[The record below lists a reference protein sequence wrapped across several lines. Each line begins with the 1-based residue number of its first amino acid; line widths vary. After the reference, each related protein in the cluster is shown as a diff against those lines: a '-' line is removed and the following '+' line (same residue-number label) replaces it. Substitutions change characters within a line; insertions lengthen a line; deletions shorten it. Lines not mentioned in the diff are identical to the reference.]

1 MIYHAISLA
10 TVDTSFIH
18 ICAVFSTMSTTLS
31 SRDNLVLQNLFDS
44 PLPAARASSGT
55 VSLPH
60 FIEPVFDAI
69 RPREQ
74 DILRPLAGS
83 QHDNVAVASVI
94 QDLSKL
100 IDEHPQ
106 YASAYV
112 NRAQAARLLLPVESL
127 FSFDHASESAR
138 IFNDLGRG
146 IELASPQSP
155 SGSTSPHQ
163 REVLA
168 AAYTHR
174 GFLLLKAADMVK
186 NGQAVHGLDI
196 LASSTATGIEE
207 IASNDFAR
215 GGSYGDALGKQM
227 AVKTNP
233 YAKMCGAI
241 VRDALQE
248 EIAAAS
254 RNHNVLSL
262 DSIS

>member
-1 MIYHAISLA
+1 MP
-10 TVDTSFIH
+10 
-18 ICAVFSTMSTTLS
+18 TTLS
-31 SRDNLVLQNLFDS
+31 SRDNFVLQNLFDS
-44 PLPAARASSGT
+44 PPPAAGASSDAA
-55 VSLPH
+55 SSPH
-60 FIEPVFDAI
+60 FTEPVFVAI
-69 RPREQ
+69 RQREQ
-74 DILRPLAGS
+74 KILRPLAGT
-83 QHDNVAVASVI
+83 QQDNVTVTSVI

-127 FSFDHASESAR
+127 FSSDHSSESAR
-138 IFNDLGRG
+138 IFNDLGRC
-146 IELASPQSP
+146 IELASRAS
-155 SGSTSPHQ
+155 SDRASPHQ
-163 REVLA
+163 SEVLG

-186 NGQAVHGLDI
+186 NGQTVHGLDI
-196 LASSTATGIEE
+196 MASSTATSIEE
-207 IASNDFAR
+207 IASDNFSR

-262 DSIS
+262 DSISS

>member
-1 MIYHAISLA
+1 
-10 TVDTSFIH
+10 
-18 ICAVFSTMSTTLS
+18 MSTTLS
-31 SRDNLVLQNLFDS
+31 SRDNLVLQNIFDS
-44 PLPAARASSGT
+44 PPPAAGASSDAA
-55 VSLPH
+55 SLPH
-60 FIEPVFDAI
+60 FIEPVFIAI
-69 RPREQ
+69 RQREQ
-74 DILRPLAGS
+74 NILRPLAGS
-83 QHDNVAVASVI
+83 QQDNVTVTSAI
-94 QDLSKL
+94 GNLSML
-100 IDEHPQ
+100 IDEYPH

-127 FSFDHASESAR
+127 FSSGHSSESAR
-138 IFNDLGRG
+138 ILSDLGRG

-155 SGSTSPHQ
+155 SDSASPHQ
-163 REVLA
+163 RDVLA

-186 NGQAVHGLDI
+186 NGQAVHGLDV

-207 IASNDFAR
+207 IASDDFAR

-248 EIAAAS
+248 EIAVAS
-254 RNHNVLSL
+254 RNHNVMSL
-262 DSIS
+262 D

>member
-1 MIYHAISLA
+1 
-10 TVDTSFIH
+10 
-18 ICAVFSTMSTTLS
+18 MSTTLS
-31 SRDNLVLQNLFDS
+31 SRDKLVLQNLFDS
-44 PLPAARASSGT
+44 PPPAAGASSDDQT
-55 VSLPH
+55 SLPH
-60 FIEPVFDAI
+60 FTEPVSVAI
-69 RPREQ
+69 RQREQ
-74 DILRPLAGS
+74 NILRPLAGH
-83 QHDNVAVASVI
+83 QQDNVAIAGI
-94 QDLSKL
+94 IRNLSAL
-100 IDEHPQ
+100 IDENPR

-146 IELASPQSP
+146 IELACPSST

-163 REVLA
+163 KEVLA

-186 NGQAVHGLDI
+186 NGQAVHGLDV
-196 LASSTATGIEE
+196 LGSTTASGIEE
-207 IASNDFAR
+207 VASDDFAR
-215 GGSYGDALGKQM
+215 GGSYGDSLGKQM

-254 RNHNVLSL
+254 RNHNVLSFG
-262 DSIS
+262 SIS

>member
-1 MIYHAISLA
+1 
-10 TVDTSFIH
+10 
-18 ICAVFSTMSTTLS
+18 MSTLS
-31 SRDNLVLQNLFDS
+31 SRDKFVLQNLFDS
-44 PLPAARASSGT
+44 PPPAAGASSDAASA
-55 VSLPH
+55 SLPH
-60 FIEPVFDAI
+60 FTEPVFIAI
-69 RPREQ
+69 RQREQ
-74 DILRPLAGS
+74 NILRPLAGH
-83 QHDNVAVASVI
+83 QQDNVAIPGVI
-94 QDLSKL
+94 HDLSKL

-106 YASAYV
+106 YASAHV

-127 FSFDHASESAR
+127 FSSDHSSESAR
-138 IFNDLGRG
+138 IFKDLGRG
-146 IELASPQSP
+146 IDLASPLVS
-155 SGSTSPHQ
+155 SDHTSPHQ
-163 REVLA
+163 SEVLA

-186 NGQAVHGLDI
+186 NGQTVHGLDI

-207 IASNDFAR
+207 IASDDFAR
-215 GGSYGDALGKQM
+215 GGIYGDALGKQM

-254 RNHNVLSL
+254 RQHNVLSL

>member
-1 MIYHAISLA
+1 M
-10 TVDTSFIH
+10 
-18 ICAVFSTMSTTLS
+18 TTILS
-31 SRDNLVLQNLFDS
+31 SRDNFVLQNLFDS
-44 PLPAARASSGT
+44 PPPATGASSDSA
-55 VSLPH
+55 SLPY
-60 FIEPVFDAI
+60 FTEPVFIAI
-69 RPREQ
+69 RQREQ
-74 DILRPLAGS
+74 NILRSLAG
-83 QHDNVAVASVI
+83 QQQDNVAIGSVI

-100 IDEHPQ
+100 IDEYPQ

-112 NRAQAARLLLPVESL
+112 NRAQAARLLVPVESL
-127 FSFDHASESAR
+127 FSSDHASKSAR

-146 IELASPQSP
+146 IELASPLVSFDH
-155 SGSTSPHQ
+155 TSPHQ

-186 NGQAVHGLDI
+186 NGQNVHGVDV

-207 IASNDFAR
+207 IASDDFAR

-248 EIAAAS
+248 EIAVAS
-254 RNHNVLSL
+254 RNHDVLSF
-262 DSIS
+262 DSISR